1 MVAVSDA
8 GLAPPCGVP
17 IPVDEPAD
25 DRARIV
31 AVAVTSTEL
40 LRPGSDLLRMIQD
53 AVHVDLLLAC
63 EDEPVADPS
72 PVGVLGN
79 AAPDADVLVDESSDD
94 DDADDS
100 DDLDDAERDEVE
112 PDAMDDVRVAIDLLG
127 LSNLHVHRLALPSPL
142 GSAAETDLVAAMSEL
157 VGFDPDPGVVCLA
170 PMALPGD
177 PARSTIDRA
186 ARRIA
191 QVYNLP
197 LTRYGCLELSVVE
210 DA

>member
-8 GLAPPCGVP
+8 GLVPPCGVS

-63 EDEPVADPS
+63 EDDPVADPS
-72 PVGVLGN
+72 PVGVLGS
-79 AAPDADVLVDESSDD
+79 AAPNADVVVDESSDD
-94 DDADDS
+94 DADDLE
-100 DDLDDAERDEVE
+100 LDDAERDEVE
-112 PDAMDDVRVAIDLLG
+112 PDELDDVLVAIDLLG
-127 LSNLHVHRLALPSPL
+127 LSNLHVHRLALRSPL
-142 GSAAETDLVAAMSEL
+142 GSAAETDLVAALSEL

-177 PARSTIDRA
+177 PARSTVDRA

-191 QVYNLP
+191 QVYSLP

>member
-8 GLAPPCGVP
+8 GLVPPCGVL

-25 DRARIV
+25 DGARIV

-40 LRPGSDLLRMIQD
+40 LRPGSDLLRMIQG

-63 EDEPVADPS
+63 ENQPVADPS
-72 PVGVLGN
+72 PVGVLSS
-79 AAPDADVLVDESSDD
+79 AAPDTDVVADESSDD
-94 DDADDS
+94 GDGGDDLE
-100 DDLDDAERDEVE
+100 LDDAEREEAE
-112 PDAMDDVRVAIDLLG
+112 PDERDDVLVAIDLLG
-127 LSNLHVHRLALPSPL
+127 LSNLHVHRLGLRSPL
-142 GSAAETDLVAAMSEL
+142 GTAADADLVAALSEL

-170 PMALPGD
+170 PTALPGD
-177 PARSTIDRA
+177 PARSAVDRA

-191 QVYNLP
+191 QVYSLP

-210 DA
+210 GA

>member
-8 GLAPPCGVP
+8 GLVPPCGVP
-17 IPVDEPAD
+17 IPVDESAD

-40 LRPGSDLLRMIQD
+40 LRPGSDLLRMIKG

-72 PVGVLGN
+72 PVGVLGS
-79 AAPDADVLVDESSDD
+79 AAPDADGVLDERSDD
-94 DDADDS
+94 GDDADDLE
-100 DDLDDAERDEVE
+100 LDDAERDDVE
-112 PDAMDDVRVAIDLLG
+112 PEELDDVSVAIDLLG
-127 LSNLHVHRLALPSPL
+127 LSNLHVHRLGLRSPL
-142 GSAAETDLVAAMSEL
+142 GTAADADLVAALSEL

-170 PMALPGD
+170 PTAMPGD
-177 PARSTIDRA
+177 PARSAVDRA

-191 QVYNLP
+191 QVYGLP